1 MDNIA
6 KILTA
11 YNCVNLDERI
21 QFELDGVV
29 EKEIKQVYCA
39 ENLEFCL
46 SCIDYT
52 TLKLT
57 DTEKSVK
64 VFVTELLKKL
74 KKFNLREVAA
84 VCVFPNFAR
93 VVREALQGTGIQTA
107 VVAGNFPSSQTFTEI
122 KLAECKMA
130 ISAGAQE
137 VDVVISVGDMLEK
150 NYEKVFR
157 ELKAIRKV
165 CETGRLKVIL
175 ETGELKDVETIF
187 YASLI
192 AAYAGADFIKTST
205 GKVPVN
211 ATPESVYVM
220 CEAIKQY
227 FAQTGRRVGLKVAGG
242 VSKAQ
247 NAIRYVTIVNHVLGS
262 EWLAPYYFRIGASM
276 LMDDVVKEIKA
287 LKMKVE

>member
-1 MDNIA
+1 MDSISE
-6 KILTA
+6 IFTT
-11 YNCVNLDERI
+11 YNCINLDDRI
-21 QFELDGVV
+21 QFDLDGVV
-29 EKEIKQVYCA
+29 EKEIKQTYCV
-39 ENLEFCL
+39 ENLEFCI
-46 SCIDYT
+46 SCMDYT

-57 DTEKSVK
+57 DKEDSVK
-64 VFVTELLKKL
+64 NFVIELLKKL
-74 KKFNLREVAA
+74 KKFNLKGVAA
-84 VCVFPNFAR
+84 VCVFPNFAE
-93 VVREALQGTGIQTA
+93 VVREVLQSTEIQTA
-107 VVAGNFPSSQTFTEI
+107 VVAGNFPNSQTFTEI

-130 ISAGAQE
+130 IAAGAQE

-150 NYEKVFR
+150 NYEKVYR

-165 CETGRLKVIL
+165 CENVRLKVIL

-220 CEAIKQY
+220 CEALKQY
-227 FAQTGRRVGLKVAGG
+227 YAQTGKRVGLKIAGG

-247 NAIRYVTIVNHVLGS
+247 NAIRYLTIVNHVLGS
-262 EWLAPYYFRIGASM
+262 EWLTPSYFRIGASQ
-276 LMDDVVKEIKA
+276 LIEDVIKDIKA
-287 LKMKVE
+287 LKMKAE

>member
-74 KKFNLREVAA
+74 KKFNLREVDA
-84 VCVFPNFAR
+84 VCVFTKFAR
-93 VVREALQGTGIQTA
+93 VEREALQGRGIQTA
-107 VVAGNFPSSQTFTEI
+107 VVAGNLPSSQTFTEI
-122 KLAECKMA
+122 KLVECKME
-130 ISAGAQE
+130 ISVGAQE

-165 CETGRLKVIL
+165 CETVRLKVIL